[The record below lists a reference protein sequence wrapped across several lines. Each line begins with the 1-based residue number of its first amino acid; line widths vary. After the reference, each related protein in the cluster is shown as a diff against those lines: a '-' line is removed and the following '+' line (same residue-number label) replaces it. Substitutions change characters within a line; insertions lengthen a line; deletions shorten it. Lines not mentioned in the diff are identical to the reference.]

1 VINED
6 IYDVIIVGGGPA
18 GMAAGIY
25 AKRAAVKTL
34 LIESDNIG
42 GQINTSDV
50 IENYIG
56 FDIISGGDLSSKISA
71 HASRYGLEIIKKKV
85 NNIDPGVDFHEIKL
99 DDDLNL
105 KTHSVIVATGGNP
118 RRLNIPGESENFG
131 KGVSYCAVCDGF
143 FFQDRTVTVIGGG
156 DSAVEESLYL
166 SKIAKKVYLVHRR
179 NELRAGR
186 LLQKRA
192 FAENNIEIMWN
203 TVPKK
208 INSDKTGVVSVQ
220 LEDTVTSERH
230 DLATDGVFI
239 FIGFKPNNRLLP
251 VDVKM
256 NPDGYVITNEKC
268 ETSVPGIYVVGDL
281 REKYAKQIITAAS
294 DGCIAALAAAHYTEE
309 KKAEVLA
316 VEEKNF

>member
-1 VINED
+1 MSNKD
-6 IYDVIIVGGGPA
+6 IYDVIIIGGGPA

-25 AKRAAVKTL
+25 AKRAAVNTL
-34 LIESDNIG
+34 LIEGENVG
-42 GQINTSDV
+42 GQMNTSDT
-50 IENYIG
+50 IENYPG
-56 FDIISGGDLSSKISA
+56 FNTITGAGLSLKFSD
-71 HASRYGLEIIKKKV
+71 HASDYDLEVLKKKV
-85 NNIDPGVDFHEIKL
+85 VIIDPGVDFHEVRL
-99 DDDLNL
+99 DDGENL

-143 FFQDRTVTVIGGG
+143 FFQDRTVVVVGGG

-179 NELRAGR
+179 DELRAGR

-192 FAENNIEIMWN
+192 FAEHNIEILWN
-203 TVPKK
+203 KVPTK
-208 INSDKTGVVSVQ
+208 INSDKNCVTSVQ
-220 LEDTVTSERH
+220 IEDTLTKQKH
-230 DLATDGVFI
+230 DLLTDGVFI
-239 FIGFKPNNRLLP
+239 FIGFKPNNKLLP
-251 VDVKM
+251 IDVKM
-256 NPDGYVITNEKC
+256 NSDGFVITNDKC

-309 KKAEVLA
+309 KKAEVL
-316 VEEKNF
+316 VVGEM

>member
-1 VINED
+1 MINKD
-6 IYDVIIVGGGPA
+6 IYDIIIIGGGPA

-25 AKRAAVKTL
+25 AKRAAAKTL

-42 GQINTSDV
+42 GQMNTSDV

-56 FDIISGGDLSSKISA
+56 FDTISGGDLSLKFSA
-71 HASRYGLEIIKKKV
+71 HASNYNLEILNKKV
-85 NNIDPGVDFHEIKL
+85 ISIDPGVEFHEIKF
-99 DDDLNL
+99 DDDQKLR
-105 KTHSVIVATGGNP
+105 THSVIVATGGNP

-143 FFQDRTVTVIGGG
+143 FFQNRTVVVIGGG

-166 SKIAKKVYLVHRR
+166 SKIAKKIYLVHRR

-192 FAENNIEIMWN
+192 FAESNIEIIWN
-203 TVPKK
+203 TIPKK
-208 INSDKTGVVSVQ
+208 INSDKNGVISIQ
-220 LEDTVTSERH
+220 LENTLIKKRR
-230 DLATDGVFI
+230 DLSTDGVFI
-239 FIGFKPNNRLLP
+239 FIGFNPNNSLLP
-251 VDVKM
+251 IDVKM
-256 NPDGYVITNEKC
+256 NPDGYVITNDKC
-268 ETSVPGIYVVGDL
+268 ETSVSGIYVVGDL

-309 KKAEVLA
+309 KKAGELV
-316 VEEKNF
+316 VETCDS